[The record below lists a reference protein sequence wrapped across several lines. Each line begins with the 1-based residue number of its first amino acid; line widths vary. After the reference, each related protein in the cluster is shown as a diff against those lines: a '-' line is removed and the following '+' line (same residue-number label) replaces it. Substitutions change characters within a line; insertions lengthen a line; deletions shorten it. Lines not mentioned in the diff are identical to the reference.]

1 MPIRQ
6 AEHFLAVDLGGT
18 KTDVALYPS
27 RGASLAPLV
36 RKRYSSRKAGGIAE
50 ILSDF
55 LGSQPIRCE
64 AISIAIAGVVGEAAA
79 QVTNLPWMID
89 REGLAKLGFAKISMI
104 NDMTAVAACL
114 PLLGEDDLFCLQ
126 KGGGAAG
133 PIRAVLAP
141 GTGLGEGFL
150 LSSDDQCYPRGTEG
164 GHGGFA
170 PVDREQRQ
178 LLEWLADSSAE
189 AVSYEHVCAGPAIAT
204 LYDFYCARGE
214 VGNTELQSRLSRA
227 EDRTP
232 LIVEAAMAGTC
243 ALCVKTLQL
252 FLKILGRE
260 GANLVLKLYATGGLF
275 LGGGILPRMVNA
287 VSFVP
292 FLKAFHFPGPMA
304 SLLAATPIHII
315 LERDAALLG
324 AASFG
329 RNLFY
334 GSSG

>member
-1 MPIRQ
+1 MVVNKTEQ
-6 AEHFLAVDLGGT
+6 FLAVDLGGT
-18 KTDVALYPS
+18 KTDVAVYRSSDDSLTPIAKKRYAS
-27 RGASLAPLV
+27 RQADGIDEIINDFLNTQRIRCDTISLAV
-36 RKRYSSRKAGGIAE
+36 
-50 ILSDF
+50 
-55 LGSQPIRCE
+55 
-64 AISIAIAGVVGEAAA
+64 AGVVGQTTA
-79 QVTNLPWMID
+79 QLTNLPWKID
-89 REGLAKLGFAKISMI
+89 RAELAKLGFSTISLI

-114 PLLGEDDLFCLQ
+114 PLLGENDLFCLH
-126 KGGGAAG
+126 KAAG
-133 PIRAVLAP
+133 AVGPMRAVLAP
-141 GTGLGEGFL
+141 GTGLGEGL
-150 LSSDDQCYPRGTEG
+150 LLHTDDHCYPQGTEG
-164 GHGGFA
+164 GHGDFA
-170 PVDREQRQ
+170 PVDQEQRQ
-178 LLEWLADSSAE
+178 LLEWLADASGG
-189 AVSYEHVCAGPAIAT
+189 AVSYEHVCAGPAIPR

-214 VGNTELQSRLSRA
+214 TEHAELRKRLSAA

-232 LIVEAAMAGTC
+232 AIVEAAIAGSC
-243 ALCVKTLQL
+243 PLCVKTLQL

-275 LGGGILPRMVNA
+275 LGGGILPRMVNS

-315 LERDAALLG
+315 LRRDAALLG

>member
-1 MPIRQ
+1 MPVKQ
-6 AEHFLAVDLGGT
+6 EEHFLAVDLGGT
-18 KTDVALYPS
+18 KTDVALYQS
-27 RGASLAPLV
+27 SDASLTPVA
-36 RKRYSSRKAGGIAE
+36 RKRYSSRKAGGIGE

-55 LGSQPIRCE
+55 LDTQPVRCE
-64 AISIAIAGVVGEAAA
+64 AISIAIAGVVGETTAR
-79 QVTNLPWMID
+79 VTNLPWMID
-89 REGLAKLGFAKISMI
+89 REGLAKLGFAKINMI

-126 KGGGAAG
+126 KGGAAVG

-150 LSSDDQCYPRGTEG
+150 LHSDDHWYPRGTEG

-189 AVSYEHVCAGPAIAT
+189 VVSHERVCAGPAIAT
-204 LYDFYCARGE
+204 LYDFYRAQGE
-214 VGNTELQSRLSRA
+214 AGNTELQSRLSRA

-232 LIVEAAMAGTC
+232 LIVEAAAAGTC
-243 ALCVKTLQL
+243 GLCVKTLHL

-260 GANLVLKLYATGGLF
+260 GANLVLKLYATGGLY
-275 LGGGILPRMVNA
+275 LGGGILPRLVNS

-324 AASFG
+324 CASLG
-329 RNLFY
+329 RRLF
-334 GSSG
+334 S

>member
-1 MPIRQ
+1 MPVKQ

-18 KTDVALYPS
+18 KTDVALYLS
-27 RGASLAPLV
+27 SDDSLAPV
-36 RKRYSSRKAGGIAE
+36 ARKRYSSRRAGGIGE

-55 LGSQPIRCE
+55 LDSQPVRCE
-64 AISIAIAGVVGEAAA
+64 AISIAIAGVVGETTA
-79 QVTNLPWMID
+79 QVTNLPWKID
-89 REGLAKLGFAKISMI
+89 RQGLAKLGFSKISMI

-126 KGGGAAG
+126 RGGGPVG
-133 PIRAVLAP
+133 SIRAVLAP

-150 LSSDDQCYPRGTEG
+150 LHTDDHCYPRGTEG

-178 LLEWLADSSAE
+178 LLEWLAESSAE
-189 AVSYEHVCAGPAIAT
+189 AVSSEHVCAGPGIAT

-214 VGNTELQSRLSRA
+214 TGNAELQGRLSRA

-232 LIVEAAMAGTC
+232 LIAEAAMAGTC
-243 ALCVKTLQL
+243 PLCVKTLQL
-252 FLKILGRE
+252 FLRILGRE

-275 LGGGILPRMVNA
+275 LGGGILPRMVNS

-324 AASFG
+324 AAGFG

-334 GSSG
+334 